1 MQPDYLSRRRYLD
14 LIKSI
19 IASQKDNPTGYSF
32 AIDGEWGSGKTWI
45 LTELE
50 KQLLE
55 EKENTYLLPKEI
67 HRLCLW
73 CGEFTINPRKNASE
87 NPPRALPGQKKSRA
101 CGEEENTRGKGL
113 KGRAFWRES
122 LLDGA
127 DRDSFYDAP

>member
-73 CGEFTINPRKNASE
+73 CGEFTINPRKNVSE
-87 NPPRALPGQKKSRA
+87 NPPRALFGQKNPARVEKKKTRA
-101 CGEEENTRGKGL
+101 GKV
-113 KGRAFWRES
+113 
-122 LLDGA
+122 
-127 DRDSFYDAP
+127 